1 MPAAHTKFPSLYDWH
16 SGRIAAEEHTSELQ
30 MTRAARSVA
39 SPNVVCIE
47 DFRPIARQRI
57 PKSVFDYLDGGA
69 EGEVT
74 LRENCRIFNDVT
86 FRPRHAVVVPQCNLR
101 TRVLGFD
108 LALPFLLAP
117 VGYSRLMHPGGEV
130 AAARAAGRAGTGY
143 ILSTISGHKLEDV
156 RAGSKGPVFYQLYL
170 MGGRGAA
177 EAAIERAR
185 VAGFNALVVT
195 IDTPVSGIRERDYRN
210 GMKELISGSPLQKIP
225 FLSQILSRPGW
236 LFDYLWDGGLPG
248 LPNVVIPGKGQMPL
262 VDINAALAESAPTW
276 ADLRWIRELWKGP
289 IVIKGVLTADDARHA
304 IDEGVAAISV
314 SNHGGRQ
321 LDGLPASL
329 RALPEVVEAAQG
341 SIEVLMDG
349 GVRRGTDIV
358 KAISMGARAVLCG
371 RAYAYGLAAAGEAG
385 VDRAI
390 EILRTDVER
399 TLRLL
404 GCPSI
409 AELDRSYVNVPKGW
423 DVG

>member
-1 MPAAHTKFPSLYDWH
+1 
-16 SGRIAAEEHTSELQ
+16 
-30 MTRAARSVA
+30 MTGSSRAVA
-39 SPNVVCIE
+39 SPHVVCIA
-47 DFRPIARQRI
+47 DFRPMARRRI
-57 PKSVFDYLDGGA
+57 PKAVFDYLDGGA

-74 LRENCRIFNDVT
+74 LRENCRVFEDVT
-86 FRPRHAVVVPQCNLR
+86 FRPRHAVALEACNLG

-108 LALPFLLAP
+108 LSLPFLLAP

-130 AAARAAGRAGTGY
+130 VAARAAGAAGTAY
-143 ILSTISGHKLEDV
+143 ILSTISGHRLEDV
-156 RAGSKGPVFYQLYL
+156 KAGSRGPVFYQLYL

-177 EAAIERAR
+177 EAVIERAR
-185 VAGFNALVVT
+185 VAGFSALVVT

-210 GMKELISGSPLQKIP
+210 GLKELISGGPLEKVPYIP
-225 FLSQILSRPGW
+225 QILSRPGW
-236 LFDYLWDGGLPG
+236 LISYLLDGGLPG
-248 LPNVVIPGKGQMPL
+248 LPNVIIPGKGQMPL
-262 VDINAALAESAPTW
+262 VDINAALAESTPTW
-276 ADLRWIRELWKGP
+276 ADLRWIRECWKGP
-289 IVIKGVLTADDARHA
+289 IVIKGVLTADDARRS
-304 IDEGVAAISV
+304 IDEGAAAVSV

-321 LDGLPASL
+321 LDGVPASL
-329 RALPEVVEAAQG
+329 RALPEVVKTVNGQ
-341 SIEVLMDG
+341 IEVWMDG
-349 GVRRGTDIV
+349 GIRRGTDIV

-409 AELDRSYVNVPKGW
+409 ADLDSSYVNVPRSW
-423 DVG
+423 EAA